1 MSTNT
6 GSLDADERKAQA
18 TDADMALI
26 FPKPTELPKRKAGR
40 PRKIEVTIDDDDSD
54 STETQTSSDVETAT
68 AVPDVAYTE
77 KMIWKEA
84 MFVAMTN
91 FQVRS
96 ADGIAKC
103 VPIADEFLN
112 IYNERWEK

>member
-1 MSTNT
+1 MSTT
-6 GSLDADERKAQA
+6 VTSLDAEERKAQE
-18 TDADMALI
+18 TDAEMALI
-26 FPKPTELPKRKAGR
+26 FPKPTEPPKRKAGR
-40 PRKIEVTIDDDDSD
+40 PRKIEVVIDDEPETDSV
-54 STETQTSSDVETAT
+54 SNDVEVSAT

-112 IYNERWEK
+112 IYTERWEK